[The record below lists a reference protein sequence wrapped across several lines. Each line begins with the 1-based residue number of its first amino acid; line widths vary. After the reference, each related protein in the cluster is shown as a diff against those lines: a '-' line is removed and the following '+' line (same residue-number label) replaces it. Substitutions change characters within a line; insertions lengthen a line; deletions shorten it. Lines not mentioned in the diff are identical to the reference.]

1 MAKPRTQF
9 ICRSC
14 GGVQSRWMGKCPDC
28 GEWDSLEEYR
38 APAGAGADKDR
49 QRGDAP
55 VATASDAVPQA
66 VPITQVDQTL
76 VTRIATNIGELD
88 RVLGGGEE
96 KGQGPGAKGQG
107 EETETNP
114 KSEIRNPKS
123 LGPRPSALGPSPR
136 GLVPG
141 SVVLVGGD
149 PGIGKSTLLL
159 QAADQLSRQGKRV
172 LYVTSEE
179 SAQQTRLRASRLG
192 AASDNLYVLAD
203 TNLARIIEQT
213 RQVNPVVV
221 VIDSIQ
227 MIYKG
232 DLPAGP
238 GSVTQLRACA
248 TELVYLAKATGIAV
262 FLVGHVT
269 KEGTLAGPKLLEHM
283 VDTVLYFEGDRY
295 HSHRIVRAIK
305 NRFGTTLEVGLFE
318 MSDAGLREVR
328 DAGGLLAAE
337 YRAMAGSV
345 ICPVMQGTRCLLVEI
360 QALTANSILG
370 SAKRKV
376 SGLDANR
383 LAMLIAVLEKRGG
396 LRLADQDVFA
406 SSVGGMKVIE
416 PAADLA
422 IALAIAGAHLNRSLG
437 PISREKGLGPR
448 AKGQG
453 EERRHEGTEAR
464 RYEDA
469 EANPQSEIRNPKSLG
484 PRPLAPGPLL
494 TAIGEIGL
502 GGELR
507 HVSGLEQ
514 RIREAHRLGFSH
526 VICPPVS
533 MKAPAGCTLIPV
545 ATLQQAM
552 EMLS

>member
-1 MAKPRTQF
+1 MAKTRVQF

-14 GGVQSRWMGKCPDC
+14 GSTQSKWMGKCPDC
-28 GEWDSLEEYR
+28 GEWDALEEYR
-38 APAGAGADKDR
+38 AGGASERDT
-49 QRGDAP
+49 QRGDA
-55 VATASDAVPQA
+55 ALTAADVVPQA
-66 VPITQVDQTL
+66 TPISEVDESL
-76 VTRIATNIGELD
+76 IERIPTGIAELD
-88 RVLGGGEE
+88 RVLGASSEFGVRSSES
-96 KGQGPGAKGQG
+96 GA
-107 EETETNP
+107 TP
-114 KSEIRNPKS
+114 H
-123 LGPRPSALGPSPR
+123 SALRTPHSA

-141 SVVLVGGD
+141 SVILVGGD

-159 QAADQLSRQGKRV
+159 QAANQLAQRNKRV

-192 AASDNLYVLAD
+192 ATSDELYVLAD
-203 TNLARIIEQT
+203 TNLSRIIEQT
-213 RQVNPVVV
+213 RRVQPAVL

-232 DLPAGP
+232 DLPAAP
-238 GSVTQLRACA
+238 GSVTQLRSCC

-269 KEGTLAGPKLLEHM
+269 KEGTLAGPRLLEHM

-295 HSHRIVRAIK
+295 HSHRIVRGIK

-318 MSDAGLREVR
+318 MSDVGLREVR
-328 DAGGLLAAE
+328 DGGALFAAE
-337 YRAMAGSV
+337 YRPMAGSV
-345 ICPVMQGTRCLLVEI
+345 VCPVMQGSRCLLVEI
-360 QALTANSILG
+360 QALTATSFPG

-422 IALAIAGAHLNRSLG
+422 VALAIAGAHLNRSLEATKG
-437 PISREKGLGPR
+437 PSDP
-448 AKGQG
+448 ATKGQG
-453 EERRHEGTEAR
+453 RKTGNGPITE
-464 RYEDA
+464 D
-469 EANPQSEIRNPKSLG
+469 S
-484 PRPLAPGPLL
+484 APGSLVRSVPRSLPPSG
-494 TAIGEIGL
+494 TCAIGEIGL
-502 GGELR
+502 GGEVR

-514 RIREAHRLGFSH
+514 RVREAVRLGFSH
-526 VICPPVS
+526 VIAPAVS
-533 MKAPAGCTLIPV
+533 MKPPAGCQLIPV
-545 ATLQQAM
+545 ASLAQAM
-552 EMLS
+552 EMLG